1 MSRTTICILAFIAV
15 AWSARPAAAQYGQL
29 PTYSNSYSNKVQAY
43 KRPSVNPRLNTY
55 NKYFYHNPAIS
66 PYSNL
71 MRPSGQYTS
80 NYYKYVKPE
89 LSRRSQVGNPP
100 PRSFGT
106 SGTLSPSIRPSTIHT
121 STIRTSTPRTTSS
134 YYGHYYGGRQ
144 RLGLK

>member
-1 MSRTTICILAFIAV
+1 MSRTTICILAIVTA
-15 AWSARPAAAQYGQL
+15 ASSGRPVAAQYGL
-29 PTYSNSYSNKVQAY
+29 PRSYSNSYSNKVQAY
-43 KRPSVNPRLNTY
+43 KRPSVNPARNTF
-55 NKYFYHNPAIS
+55 NKYFYHNQAIS

-71 MRPSGQYTS
+71 MRRSGSTTS

-89 LSRRSQVGNPP
+89 LNRRSQLSNPP

-106 SGTLSPSIRPSTIHT
+106 SGTLSP
-121 STIRTSTPRTTSS
+121 TIRTSVPQRSVPRTTSS